1 MNVVFIVPPEKYY
14 IESYVTKKLDKGRE
28 FRQKLGLLYVA
39 GYLREHGGYQP
50 VIIDALAD
58 GLDDGDVI
66 KMLLADP
73 PDVVGFSVLTF
84 NLLDCLNIA
93 RQIKAVLPA
102 VKICFGGFHPSIY
115 PQETLNFPEVD
126 YIVFG
131 EGEITFNELVKAI
144 EQHDAADLDS
154 LLEGIEGVGWK
165 AQLTGETHI
174 NPSRKAVANLD
185 QLSLP
190 AHDLIDLDKYT
201 VVLANDAKVASI
213 QTSRGCPSKCT
224 FCDIRLTRYRYR
236 SAQNI
241 LSEIELLK
249 SKGITEF
256 FIIDDTFTINRKRV
270 LALCNLLIDEQVNI
284 KFKIS
289 SRIDRVDF
297 EMLSLLKRAG
307 CYRIHYGIET
317 GSQRLLDYLQ
327 KEITVEQIK
336 SVVADTKR
344 AGIEIFAYMMVGI
357 PTETEEDINKSIALV
372 ADLKPDHVNYS
383 ICTPFPKTVLYEQF
397 LNQNLGQEDY
407 WQQFASSPDP
417 DFKIRTINA
426 HFTEEELRVVQDR
439 ALRSFYASP
448 VIILRELWKT
458 RSLKQL
464 LTKAR
469 TGLRLLMPRRT
480 Y

>member
-1 MNVVFIVPPEKYY
+1 MNVVFVVPPEKHY

-39 GYLREHGGYQP
+39 GYLREYGGYQP

-58 GLDDGDVI
+58 GLDDSDVI

-73 PDVVGFSVLTF
+73 PDIVGFSVLTF
-84 NLLDCLNIA
+84 NLLDCLDIA
-93 RQIKAVLPA
+93 RQIKAVLPD

-115 PQETLNFPEVD
+115 PQETLNFQEVD

-131 EGEITFNELVKAI
+131 EGEITFNELVI
-144 EQHDAADLDS
+144 TLEQYDDAELDAALENI
-154 LLEGIEGVGWK
+154 EGIGWK
-165 AQLTGETHI
+165 AQESRKTHI
-174 NPSRKAVANLD
+174 NQPRKAVANLD
-185 QLSLP
+185 LLSLP

-236 SAQNI
+236 SARNI

-270 LALCNLLIDEQVNI
+270 FELCHLLIDEQVNI

-297 EMLSLLKRAG
+297 EMLSLLNQAG

-327 KEITVEQIK
+327 KEITVDQIRQ
-336 SVVADTKR
+336 VVADTKR

-357 PTETEEDINKSIALV
+357 PTESEEDINKSIALV

-397 LNQNLGQEDY
+397 INQNLGEEDY
-407 WQQFASSPDP
+407 WQLFASKPDP
-417 DFKIRTINA
+417 DFKIRTMNS
-426 HFTEEELRVVQDR
+426 FFSEEELRGIQDR
-439 ALRSFYASP
+439 ALRSFYSSP
-448 VIILRELWKT
+448 AIIFREILKT
-458 RSLKQL
+458 RSFKQL
-464 LTKAR
+464 LTKAK
-469 TGLRLLMPRRT
+469 TGFRLLMPRFS
-480 Y
+480 